1 MPIVRIKNSSLLIEV
16 LDDDET
22 TVLGT
27 LEVPAVKIDS
37 PEYEV
42 THGDGDVKAK
52 KFKQDKNTG
61 DIRLKI
67 HKKK

>member
-16 LDDDET
+16 LDDDES

-27 LEVPAVKIDS
+27 LEVPEIKIES

-42 THGDGDVKAK
+42 THGDGDAKAK
-52 KFKQDKNTG
+52 KFKPDKNTG
-61 DIRLKI
+61 DIRIKI
-67 HKKK
+67 HKK

>member
-1 MPIVRIKNSSLLIEV
+1 MPIIRIQNSSLLIEV
-16 LDDDET
+16 LDDDES
-22 TVLGT
+22 TVLGK

-42 THGDGDVKAK
+42 THGDGDAKAK
-52 KFKQDKNTG
+52 KFKPDKNTG

-67 HKKK
+67 HKR

>member
-16 LDDDET
+16 LDDDES

-27 LEVPAVKIDS
+27 LEVPEVKIDS
-37 PEYEV
+37 PEYEL

-52 KFKQDKNTG
+52 KFKQDKHTG

-67 HKKK
+67 YKK